1 MAQKL
6 ILPINKCRVTAG
18 YKNANYK
25 RDFGYNHY
33 GADLTDRAKSDRTI
47 WASGVGEVTHAG
59 WSNSGGHVV
68 IVVYRNCELADGR
81 VKDIAVRYYHLDKI
95 YAKVGQKTTKDTKL
109 GLYGNTGSSSGA
121 HLHIECDT
129 DIKYPNYTP
138 QIAKNSGILK
148 AGTDSTLNPAIVF
161 FAKASSPDWQEVF
174 NSGYDTVASSDL
186 AYKTIK

>member
-59 WSNSGGHVV
+59 WSNSGGNVV

-81 VKDIAVRYYHLDKI
+81 IKDIAVRYYHLDKI

-174 NSGYDTVASSDL
+174 DSGYDTVASSDL
-186 AYKTIK
+186 AYKVIK